1 MSALWYGDFA
11 DPDEEDIY
19 DTVERL
25 EIEIAAL
32 RHLVFRLSARLQKIE
47 EEFLTP

>member
-1 MSALWYGDFA
+1 MRGHWYGDFA
-11 DPDEEDIY
+11 DPEDEDIY

-32 RHLVFRLSARLQKIE
+32 RQLVFRLSARLQRIE
-47 EEFLTP
+47 EEFPEP